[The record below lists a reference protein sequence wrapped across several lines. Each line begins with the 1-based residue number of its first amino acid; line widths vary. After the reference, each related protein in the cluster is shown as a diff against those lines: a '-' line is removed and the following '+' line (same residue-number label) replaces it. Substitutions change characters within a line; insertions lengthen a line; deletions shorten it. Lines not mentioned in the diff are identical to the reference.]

1 MTQKIPLRSPF
12 AGIDFNSN
20 TNSSNQKPGQIIEF
34 SNDAPSFPVELPK
47 VNTNINVSESQPL
60 INNQFPNIS
69 KPQELSGN
77 ISLVGGY
84 SIFNPKNNTV
94 NDTVFEE
101 PPLLEG
107 NFYLK

>member
-1 MTQKIPLRSPF
+1 MTQKAPLRSPF

-20 TNSSNQKPGQIIEF
+20 SNSSNQKTGQIIEF
-34 SNDAPSFPVELPK
+34 SNEAPSFPVELPK
-47 VNTNINVSESQPL
+47 LNTNINVSEAQPL
-60 INNQFPNIS
+60 INNQFPNVS
-69 KPQELSGN
+69 RPQELSGN

-84 SIFNPKNNTV
+84 SIFNPKNTAV
-94 NDTVFEE
+94 NDILEE